1 MCAKKRI
8 AITSLAV
15 IMAFRMFGLFMLLP
29 VLALYTNRI
38 PFATPTLI
46 GIALGIYGLLQAC
59 FQIPFGMI
67 SDRIGRKPVI
77 TTGLILLSVG
87 SVLAIFS
94 HSIYGIIIGRAFQG
108 TGAVGSTI
116 LAMITDLTR
125 DEERSKAMVLVGMVI
140 GSSFSIALII
150 GPVIN
155 AWFHL
160 EGIFWVTIIF
170 ATLGIILLYTVVP
183 ASPQALLPLC
193 PREEFESRRYFK
205 NVICNSA
212 LLRLDFG
219 IFSLHCILTAMFI
232 NIPIILSRIINLT
245 EHEQIF
251 FYLIILFLAFI
262 AAIPLIIFSEKK
274 YQLKLSF
281 ISAIAFLIVCQFL
294 FMVFCHSIIEISAI
308 LFFFFT
314 VFTLLEAMLPSLIS
328 KIAPIRQKG
337 MALGIYSSSQFF
349 GIFFGGIV
357 GGWIFN
363 HFQAVGVFIFCAI
376 IAFLWLALAIKMQN
390 PSYLS
395 TVTLQLDE
403 YLKQSITSLKKNL
416 HDIPGV
422 SEIAFLAQENL
433 IYLKIDKKIIT
444 EEELRKRIRQSNP
457 DAGRDH

>member
-1 MCAKKRI
+1 MYAKERI
-8 AITSLAV
+8 AVTSLAV

-38 PFATPTLI
+38 PFATPALI

-77 TTGLILLSVG
+77 TAGLVLLSVG

-94 HSIYGIIIGRAFQG
+94 HSIYGIIVSRALQG

-116 LAMITDLTR
+116 LAMIADLTR
-125 DEERSKAMVLVGMVI
+125 DEERSKAMALVGIVI
-140 GSSFSIALII
+140 GFSFSIALII

-160 EGIFWVTIIF
+160 EGIFWVTAIF
-170 ATLGIILLYTVVP
+170 ATLGIILLHTVVP
-183 ASPQALLPLC
+183 TSPQALSSLY
-193 PREEFESRRYFK
+193 PREESESRYFK
-205 NVICNSA
+205 NAILNSA

-232 NIPIILSRIINLT
+232 NIPIILSRVINLT
-245 EHEQIF
+245 GHEQVLL
-251 FYLIILFLAFI
+251 YSIILLLAFI
-262 AAIPLIIFSEKK
+262 ITIPLIIFSEKK
-274 YQLKLSF
+274 CQLKLIF
-281 ISAIAFLIVCQFL
+281 INAIALLIVCQFL
-294 FMVFCHSIIEISAI
+294 FMVFCCSIIEISAI
-308 LFFFFT
+308 LFLFFT

-337 MALGIYSSSQFF
+337 IALGIYSSAQFF

-357 GGWIFN
+357 GGWIFH
-363 HFQAVGVFIFCAI
+363 HFQEEGVFIFCAI
-376 IAFLWLALAIKMQN
+376 IALLWLVLAVTMQN

-395 TVTLQLDE
+395 TVTLKLDE
-403 YLKQSITSLKKNL
+403 YLRQSIASLRKNL
-416 HDIPGV
+416 YDIPGV
-422 SEIAFLAQENL
+422 YETAILAQENL

-444 EEELRKRIRQSNP
+444 EDELRKRIRQDNL
-457 DAGRDH
+457 DANRDR